1 MSTNL
6 PPLSLIR
13 EDHFCIS
20 GKVTIHPSA
29 AIAPGVLLQA
39 DPDSEIVI
47 AIGVCIGAGSILHA
61 YQGMLEIE
69 AGVTLGTGVL
79 IVGSGQIGKN
89 ACVGANALIW
99 NCSLAADQVV
109 AAGSRI
115 EEVEEGVDVQVDQPQ
130 VSPSDPANA
139 AVADP
144 SIHPPGYLVNGAIVP
159 IYGKAAVN
167 QLITALFPHRQL
179 NNSPPTQPSDP
190 VQPE

>member
-1 MSTNL
+1 VSTNL
-6 PPLSLIR
+6 PPLSLVR
-13 EDHFCIS
+13 TDHFCVS

-47 AIGVCIGAGSILHA
+47 ANGVCIGAGAILHA
-61 YQGMLEIE
+61 YRGMLEIE

-79 IVGSGQIGKN
+79 MIGSGQIGKN
-89 ACVGANALIW
+89 ACVGANVLIW

-115 EEVEEGVDVQVDQPQ
+115 GEVEDVDHQVNQPQ
-130 VSPSDPANA
+130 VSPSDSPNSPA
-139 AVADP
+139 ADS
-144 SIHPPGYLVNGAIVP
+144 SISPATGHLGGAIVP

-179 NNSPPTQPSDP
+179 NGLPPTQSSDP
-190 VQPE
+190 VQPK

>member
-1 MSTNL
+1 VSTNL
-6 PPLSLIR
+6 PPLPLIR
-13 EDHFCIS
+13 ADHYCVS

-47 AIGVCIGAGSILHA
+47 ANGVCIGAGAILHA
-61 YQGMLEIE
+61 YRGMLEIE

-89 ACVGANALIW
+89 ACVGANTLIW

-109 AAGSRI
+109 AAGSRMG
-115 EEVEEGVDVQVDQPQ
+115 EVEEEVDHQVNQPQ
-130 VSPSDPANA
+130 VSPSDSSDSFAT
-139 AVADP
+139 DSSISP
-144 SIHPPGYLVNGAIVP
+144 SPGYLGGAIVP

-167 QLITALFPHRQL
+167 QLITALFPHRQM
-179 NNSPPTQPSDP
+179 NGSPPPQSSDP